1 MECAA
6 HELNHIIKYQDGQVA
21 TEMGYDFQHK
31 TIQDIDIDKK
41 TYRLK
46 IEFKC

>member
-1 MECAA
+1 MCSTR
-6 HELNHIIKYQDGQVA
+6 LNHIIKYQDGQA

-41 TYRLK
+41 NKTFPIIYERNA
-46 IEFKC
+46 